1 MRAIIMTPVPVST
14 ITQHMIAWLAYG
26 WNRSSNPQ
34 EVRNNAPMNA
44 SIHR

>member
-1 MRAIIMTPVPVST
+1 MTPVPVST

-34 EVRNNAPMNA
+34 AVRNNAPTNA